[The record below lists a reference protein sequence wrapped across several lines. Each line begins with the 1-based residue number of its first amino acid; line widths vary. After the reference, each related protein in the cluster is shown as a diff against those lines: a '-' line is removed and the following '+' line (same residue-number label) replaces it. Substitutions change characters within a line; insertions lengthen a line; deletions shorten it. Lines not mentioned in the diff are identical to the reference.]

1 MPFDTVARE
10 RPLPGPAHARM
21 TPGVIVLTI
30 TLLLALQPITTDL
43 YLPTLPTLQRDL
55 GASGGATQLTLS
67 ALIICFGIGQLIVG
81 PLSDRFGRRPILL
94 GGMALYTVASV
105 LASAAQSIEGLIA
118 WRALQGAAL
127 AAAVTCGR
135 ALVRDLFA
143 PHEGARVMSRALG
156 GLGIVG
162 MLAPLV
168 GGSLAHFF
176 GWHAALLAT
185 AVFGAATLGFIAWR
199 FEETL
204 PWRNPRATEPT
215 ELLRNWGVVLANP
228 AFRAWALLLC
238 CTYGGLF
245 FVLAGS
251 SFVFINMR
259 GSSRIEYGLILASS
273 SLAYIVGTLICRR
286 LLLRHGLRGTAKRGA
301 CLSLGGGVSM
311 AALSLAGVDTVWALA
326 LPQLLY
332 AAGHGIHQPCGQA
345 GVVGPFPD
353 KAGTAASLSGFAMMA
368 TAFAIGLFLGHTLD
382 RTALPVTLGVGAFSI
397 ALAAVAWTLV
407 QRDGDPAGAWRAPP
421 APEPA
426 R

>member
-1 MPFDTVARE
+1 
-10 RPLPGPAHARM
+10 M

-43 YLPTLPTLQRDL
+43 YLPSLPTLQREL
-55 GASGGATQLTLS
+55 GASVGATQMTLS
-67 ALIICFGIGQLIVG
+67 ALIICFGIGQLACG
-81 PLSDRFGRRPILL
+81 PLSDRFGRRPVLL

-105 LASAAQSIEGLIA
+105 LASASQSIEALVG

-135 ALVRDLFA
+135 ALVRDLFL
-143 PHEGARVMSRALG
+143 PNEGARVMSRALG
-156 GLGIVG
+156 GLGVVG
-162 MLAPLV
+162 MLAPLT
-168 GGSLAHFF
+168 GGLLVHFVS
-176 GWHAALLAT
+176 WHAALLST
-185 AVFGAATLGFIAWR
+185 AVFGAATLAFIALK

-204 PWRNPRATEPT
+204 PQRNPRATEPT
-215 ELLRNWGVVLANP
+215 ELLRNWGAVLGHP
-228 AFRAWALLLC
+228 TFRAWALLLC
-238 CTYGGLF
+238 CTWSGLF

-259 GSSRIEYGLILASS
+259 GTSRIGYGVILASC
-273 SLAYIVGTLICRR
+273 SLAYIVGTLICRK
-286 LLLRHGLRGTAKRGA
+286 LLLKHGLRGTAKRGA
-301 CLSLGGGVSM
+301 CFSLGGGLSM
-311 AALSLAGVDTVWALA
+311 AGLSLAGVDTVWALV

-332 AAGHGIHQPCGQA
+332 AIGHGIHQPCAQA

-353 KAGTAASLSGFAMMA
+353 KAGTAASLSGFAMML

-382 RTALPVTLGVGAFSI
+382 HSALPVTLGIGAFSI
-397 ALAAVAWTLV
+397 VLAAVAWTLV
-407 QRDGDPAGAWRAPP
+407 QRDGDPANAWCAQI